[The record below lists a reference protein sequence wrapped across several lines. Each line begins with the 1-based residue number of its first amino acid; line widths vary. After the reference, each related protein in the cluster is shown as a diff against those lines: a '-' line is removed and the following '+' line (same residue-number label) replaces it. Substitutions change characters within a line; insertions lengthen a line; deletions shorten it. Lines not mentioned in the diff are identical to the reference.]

1 MNDDAWQ
8 SHVWQV
14 DDLGGLLAVVCAN
27 ARSIEA
33 KRGMLGMLNWSGS
46 KLLALAHRRCAA
58 LAPGRS
64 GAPDAVHDPAR
75 DLFCL
80 ALKAELIL
88 LLYCHDRTLG

>member
-1 MNDDAWQ
+1 MHDDILR
-8 SHVWQV
+8 SRSWQV

-58 LAPGRS
+58 LS
-64 GAPDAVHDPAR
+64 PAAQGLPTR
-75 DLFCL
+75 FL
-80 ALKAELIL
+80 
-88 LLYCHDRTLG
+88 TLSMTLC